1 MIRTICITA
10 LLLAGAPALLAAQ
23 DGGRCP
29 EARTQHDLNVCAA
42 ETYARADTVLNER
55 WQQLVRSLS
64 RQPRRVEVLRTAQR
78 AWIRFR
84 DAQCEFEGLEFDG
97 GSMQPMVELLCMA
110 DLTEQRANELAAML
124 GQANGG

>member
-1 MIRTICITA
+1 MIRTICIAA
-10 LLLAGAPALLAAQ
+10 LLLAAPAALPAQ

-29 EARTQHDLNVCAA
+29 EARTQRDLNVCAS

-64 RQPRRVEVLRTAQR
+64 HQPRRVEVLRTSQR

-97 GSMQPMVELLCMA
+97 GSMQPMVELLCKA
-110 DLTEQRANELAAML
+110 HLTEQRTNELAAMV
-124 GQANGG
+124 GEANDG